1 MKALLEKLVWTDD
14 GQDIIEYALL
24 TGGIGIAGLAAW
36 PAIVDTLGD
45 VYTQLDSQ
53 TQDLWEPP
61 NPEGS

>member
-36 PAIVDTLGD
+36 PAIVDALGV

-61 NPEGS
+61 NPAGP